1 MLNKDKDKL
10 QELLELYSSKEVMR
24 ELSTIALELAGDCSD
39 DGFKEKAKELVQFSV
54 ALDDL
59 VSGRP
64 FLV

>member
-10 QELLELYSSKEVMR
+10 QELLEQYSAQEVMK

-39 DGFKEKAKELVQFSV
+39 DGLKEKAKELVQFSV